1 MPTAQHSRTKPRSWF
16 GIFFAA
22 GGWIAVI
29 SAVILIGLTVASVI
43 QYRSAATFERDGLT
57 VEAQVID
64 KRIRRTTDDTDYYV
78 TLAYIVDGTTYRR
91 EHDVGS
97 GFYHDVEVGGSTPV
111 RYLPSNPSV
120 VEHYP
125 GERQDAATTM
135 QWIAGAIGLFA
146 LFNLWITGRR
156 ANRAVLARR
165 YGYSS
170 TAKVHEIIERRS
182 KGRPTGKGYMVFR
195 TADGPPQMTLDGD
208 VERFL
213 EIGEGAE
220 IAVFVRGKTAWWEGD
235 TGPRPEKR
243 NTVPKVG

>member
-120 VEHYP
+120 VEH
-125 GERQDAATTM
+125 
-135 QWIAGAIGLFA
+135 
-146 LFNLWITGRR
+146 
-156 ANRAVLARR
+156 
-165 YGYSS
+165 
-170 TAKVHEIIERRS
+170 
-182 KGRPTGKGYMVFR
+182 
-195 TADGPPQMTLDGD
+195 
-208 VERFL
+208 
-213 EIGEGAE
+213 
-220 IAVFVRGKTAWWEGD
+220 
-235 TGPRPEKR
+235 
-243 NTVPKVG
+243 